1 MAVIKLEGMEFKA
14 FHGLYPDERVKGN
27 LFTVD
32 LSFEADTTQ
41 AQQTDDIADT
51 VDYVAIYHLV
61 EKEMKYP
68 SSLLEHL
75 AQRIKNSVKYNNIG
89 ITNVQVTVSKHKPP
103 IAGVVQK
110 VTVVL

>member
-1 MAVIKLEGMEFKA
+1 MAIIKLEGMEFKA
-14 FHGLYPDERVKGN
+14 FHGLYPEERVKGN
-27 LFTVD
+27 LFTVN
-32 LSFEADTTQ
+32 LSFEADTTR

-68 SSLLEHL
+68 SDLLEHI
-75 AQRIKNSVKYNNIG
+75 AQRIKTSVEYNNMG
-89 ITNVQVTVSKHKPP
+89 ISNIQVSVSKHSPP
-103 IAGVVQK
+103 VSGVIQK